1 MEKMKIA
8 HNSAYIQIETINFTF
23 AQQAVIVYFYLC
35 FNFQEIVMPNTK
47 Y

>member
-1 MEKMKIA
+1 MKIDY
-8 HNSAYIQIETINFTF
+8 NSAYIQKETFNLTF

-35 FNFQEIVMPNTK
+35 FNFQEIAMPNAK